1 MAPEPLFN
9 TGGLTVRL
17 PFPSL
22 PQTSTNA
29 MAQNDHLPLVFKF
42 GEVDSEPEEIENKEE
57 WGLMDMAQ
65 NELAAA
71 VAAPAPVPAP
81 IPAPAPA
88 TIPVALTGWSPSTIA
103 ELEAAGVSE
112 VSADPRELVYMPA
125 PAPVPVPVRA
135 PPPTV
140 PPAPVRLA
148 ASAAPVRA
156 PPPTAAPVP
165 VRLAAPA
172 APVPVPVRAPPSAAW
187 DAVVDRYLS
196 AAPVAVLPRP
206 ARRSRDDMMFD
217 LQVKN
222 ILCCLEDFN
231 NGIPEDDNDND
242 GAARRLRRRRK

>member
-29 MAQNDHLPLVFKF
+29 MAQKDHLPLVFKF

-125 PAPVPVPVRA
+125 PAPLPVRA
-135 PPPTV
+135 PPTTV
-140 PPAPVRLA
+140 A
-148 ASAAPVRA
+148 
-156 PPPTAAPVP
+156 
-165 VRLAAPA
+165 
-172 APVPVPVRAPPSAAW
+172 
-187 DAVVDRYLS
+187 
-196 AAPVAVLPRP
+196 
-206 ARRSRDDMMFD
+206 
-217 LQVKN
+217 
-222 ILCCLEDFN
+222 
-231 NGIPEDDNDND
+231 
-242 GAARRLRRRRK
+242 

>member
-71 VAAPAPVPAP
+71 VAAPAPIPTPAP
-81 IPAPAPA
+81 V

-125 PAPVPVPVRA
+125 PAPVPVRA

-140 PPAPVRLA
+140 APVLVRLA
-148 ASAAPVRA
+148 
-156 PPPTAAPVP
+156 T
-165 VRLAAPA
+165 PA
-172 APVPVPVRAPPSAAW
+172 TPVPVPP
-187 DAVVDRYLS
+187 
-196 AAPVAVLPRP
+196 
-206 ARRSRDDMMFD
+206 
-217 LQVKN
+217 
-222 ILCCLEDFN
+222 
-231 NGIPEDDNDND
+231 
-242 GAARRLRRRRK
+242 

>member
-29 MAQNDHLPLVFKF
+29 MAQKDHLPLVFKF

-103 ELEAAGVSE
+103 ELEATGISE
-112 VSADPRELVYMPA
+112 VSADPRELMYMPTR
-125 PAPVPVPVRA
+125 VPVRA

-140 PPAPVRLA
+140 APA
-148 ASAAPVRA
+148 
-156 PPPTAAPVP
+156 P

-172 APVPVPVRAPPSAAW
+172 APVPVHAPPSAAW
-187 DAVVDRYLS
+187 DAAVDRYLS
-196 AAPVAVLPRP
+196 AVPVAVLPRP

-231 NGIPEDDNDND
+231 NGVPEDDNDND